1 MLRPLASFSLSVVSF
16 ILYFVA
22 YRRDYRAC
30 FDNQTDLS
38 GKFIV
43 LLQRVDRFFFCC
55 YHHHCVI
62 AIAEIVLDVQILFH
76 KVIYSVDYEIAYR
89 LACECTNR

>member
-62 AIAEIVLDVQILFH
+62 AIAKIVLDVQIFFH

-89 LACECTNR
+89 LACERTNR